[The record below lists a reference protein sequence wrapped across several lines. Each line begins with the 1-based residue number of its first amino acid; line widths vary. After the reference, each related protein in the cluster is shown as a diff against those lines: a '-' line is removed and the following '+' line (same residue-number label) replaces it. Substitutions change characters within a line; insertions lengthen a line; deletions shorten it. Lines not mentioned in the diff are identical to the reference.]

1 MRTET
6 SDNSSEQI
14 KIEDTVLEDIIK
26 TNLKELGCRMIHL
39 AVGSSD
45 RLKITLLWTCNVA
58 YYSVFIVQTLITQT
72 NKDTV
77 AMENPNIVYYQYFQ
91 HVLIF
96 EGSCSRGHIKCREKH
111 V

>member
-26 TNLKELGCRMIHL
+26 MNLKELGCRMIHL

-45 RLKITLLWTCNVA
+45 RLKITLL
-58 YYSVFIVQTLITQT
+58 
-72 NKDTV
+72 
-77 AMENPNIVYYQYFQ
+77 
-91 HVLIF
+91 
-96 EGSCSRGHIKCREKH
+96 
-111 V
+111 